1 MIFGESNEER
11 ARLMVQMA
19 CEHELVAMREAAIET
34 DETLRERIYWRHLT
48 DGRKGVELCV
58 SSVARDD
65 VPEGEEPECVATIGA
80 VWVTESP
87 DALHGK
93 TIDLTVHTQVYAEDA
108 DNGD

>member
-1 MIFGESNEER
+1 MIFGESSEER

-19 CEHELVAMREAAIET
+19 CEAELSAMREAAIAT

-58 SSVARDD
+58 SSVPRDD

-80 VWVTESP
+80 VWVTQSADP
-87 DALHGK
+87 VHGK

-108 DNGD
+108 DG

>member
-1 MIFGESNEER
+1 MIFGESSEER

-19 CEHELVAMREAAIET
+19 CERELVAMREAAIET
-34 DETLRERIYWRHLT
+34 DPELRERIYWRHLT
-48 DGRKGVELCV
+48 DGRRGVELCV

-108 DNGD
+108 DNAD